1 MEALLRARHA
11 KKGLIIGLMILLIG
25 GCSRTCSSYLKH
37 PPTYGQNTLITLK
50 KPINVVARREY
61 DLCEMRKHGLQVIR
75 LGQTW
80 RFILPNDDLF
90 DNDTAEIN
98 EDYKPML
105 NVIADF
111 MQTYPKISVEVA
123 GYSNRALEDQ
133 MTKFGTIT
141 DLLTE
146 RQASS
151 VAAYL
156 TSRHI
161 NARLIYAVGRG
172 NRKPIAWEGSP
183 AGRRLNRR
191 VEVSFRYYKD
201 NTAWY

>member
-1 MEALLRARHA
+1 MDRARYI
-11 KKGLIIGLMILLIG
+11 IIGLMILLIS
-25 GCSRTCSSYLKH
+25 GCNRAPSCSHYLRH
-37 PPTYGQNTLITLK
+37 PPTIEVSPLVELK
-50 KPINVVARREY
+50 KPVNVVARREY
-61 DLCEMRKHGLQVIR
+61 DLCVMRKHGLQVIR

-111 MQTYPKISVEVA
+111 MQTYHKISVEVA

-133 MTKFGTIT
+133 MTKFGSVT

-146 RQASS
+146 RQASA

-156 TSRHI
+156 TSRRI

-172 NRKPIAWEGSP
+172 NRKPIAWDGSP
-183 AGRRLNRR
+183 EGRRLNRR

>member
-1 MEALLRARHA
+1 MDKARYI
-11 KKGLIIGLMILLIG
+11 IIGLMILLVS
-25 GCSRTCSSYLKH
+25 GCSRTCSDYLKH
-37 PPTYGQNTLITLK
+37 PPTIPDNPLVELK

-61 DLCEMRKHGLQVIR
+61 DLCVMRSHGLQVIR

-98 EDYKPML
+98 EGYKPML
-105 NVIADF
+105 NVVADF
-111 MQTYPKISVEVA
+111 MQTYHKISVEVA
-123 GYSNRALEDQ
+123 GYSNKVPEDQ
-133 MTKFGTIT
+133 MTKFGSLT

-146 RQASS
+146 RQASA
-151 VAAYL
+151 VTAYL

-172 NRKPIAWEGSP
+172 NRKPIAWDGSP
-183 AGRRLNRR
+183 AGERLNRR
-191 VEVSFRYYKD
+191 VEVSFRYYKN

>member
-1 MEALLRARHA
+1 MDKARH
-11 KKGLIIGLMILLIG
+11 IIIVLMILLIT
-25 GCSRTCSSYLKH
+25 GCARTCSDYLKH
-37 PPTYGQNTLITLK
+37 PPTYGQDTLITLK

-61 DLCEMRKHGLQVIR
+61 DLCVMRSHGLQVVR

-80 RFILPNDDLF
+80 RFMLPSDDLF
-90 DNDTAEIN
+90 DNDTAEID

-105 NVIADF
+105 NVIGDF
-111 MQTYPKISVEVA
+111 MQTYHKISVEVA
-123 GYSNRALEDQ
+123 GYTNKVSDDQ
-133 MTKFGTIT
+133 MTKFGSIT
-141 DLLTE
+141 DQLTE
-146 RQASS
+146 RQASA

-156 TSRHI
+156 TLRHI

-172 NRKPIAWEGSP
+172 NRKPIAWDGSP
-183 AGRRLNRR
+183 VGRRLNRR